1 MTVEIWAGLPRFDGL
16 LEVSDLGRVRT
27 VAREMTTWRGGKI
40 TITGRVITP
49 RRHPWGYLWCEFML
63 RRQRYCEFVHRLVA
77 EAFHGPAPDG
87 RPYACH
93 GDNNP
98 QNNVPGN
105 LRWGSPSDNSQD
117 KWGHGTQPHGDQI
130 WWRKV
135 DSAEVIALRDMRAAG
150 MRIKDLATFYGI
162 SQAQTCRICTGR
174 QWATTDGPT
183 VCRNK
188 PTRFLSP
195 DEKLLVITDR
205 ATGMTIAQLA
215 EKHGVSRSQI
225 HNLVRKK

>member
-1 MTVEIWAGLPRFDGL
+1 MTVEIWIGLPRFDGL
-16 LEVSDLGRVRT
+16 LEVSDLGRVRAI
-27 VAREMTTWRGGKI
+27 AREMTTWRGGKI
-40 TITGRVITP
+40 TIRGRVITP
-49 RRHPWGYLWCEFML
+49 RRHPWGYLWCEFTL
-63 RRQRYCEFVHRLVA
+63 LRQRYCEFVHRLVA

-93 GDNNP
+93 G
-98 QNNVPGN
+98 
-105 LRWGSPSDNSQD
+105 
-117 KWGHGTQPHGDQI
+117 TQPHGDQT

-135 DSAEVIALRDMRAAG
+135 DSAEVIALRDMRTAG
-150 MRIKDLATFYGI
+150 MKIKDLATFCGI
-162 SQAQTCRICTGR
+162 SQAQTCHICTGR

-183 VCRNK
+183 VRRNK